1 MWKTAFPKPLFL
13 IIIMALS
20 VKLTDLRQEKGFS
33 LKDVADKVGVTKSY
47 IWELEK
53 GKATNPSADL
63 VDKLALLFGV
73 PVDFLFNPN
82 KKDLTEED
90 AAQVFYRELRSL
102 SEPDQKNVLDIM
114 KMLRDRAAHN
124 NGNKS

>member
-1 MWKTAFPKPLFL
+1 MSLA
-13 IIIMALS
+13 
-20 VKLTDLRQEKGFS
+20 VKITDLRQEKGLS

-53 GKATNPSADL
+53 GKATNPSAEL

-82 KKDLTEED
+82 RTELSEED
-90 AAQVFYRELRSL
+90 AAQVFYRELKSL
-102 SEPDQKNVLDIM
+102 NDQDQKNVLDIM
-114 KMLRDRAAHN
+114 KMLRDRAAHSD
-124 NGNKS
+124 NGDKS